1 MDYSCPLPQ
10 DPRWEGIEFERY
22 GDEADVVI
30 VGGGP
35 AGLSA
40 AIRLKQLCQ
49 ANDKDLRVVVVEKA
63 VEVCSNLRVCAQ
75 IGLCETS
82 SKVLA
87 VSWPCAPFG
96 GYRE

>member
-1 MDYSCPLPQ
+1 MEYACPLPQ

-63 VEVCSNLRVCAQ
+63 VEVCSDLRIPAQ
-75 IGLCETS
+75 IRPVPNKQQSVS
-82 SKVLA
+82 SILA
-87 VSWPCAPFG
+87 VRTCW
-96 GYRE
+96 RL